1 MHLTIKRIIL
11 VLLTV
16 LLCASGTMTAAY
28 AQTDNEALQNAKQQ
42 LQQKQRVVE
51 QKQQEKLAVNKEIE
65 KIQQELQ
72 SIHSFITKNQEQMAA
87 TEKKIAAV
95 QALIEKKK
103 EEIVV
108 LEDKI
113 LSRKD
118 IMKKRAVALQQ
129 NDSVNMIINLFF
141 ESDSIA
147 EFIQRASAA
156 STLMDADKDILTA
169 QKEDLQQIEN
179 DKKEIDQQEQV
190 LEQEQNTLAAQ
201 QQELNKNMQKRQ
213 AVLATM
219 QQKYEQIMKQMKL
232 AQQEKAGIESQMKDI
247 QAKIKQ
253 EQEAAKARQVQP
265 KPAVASVTA
274 PAPKNND
281 SKSDGGKANSGKEMY
296 VSATAYTPFDSGS
309 ITALGYNIKKNP
321 NMKLIAVDPRV
332 IPLGSKVWVE
342 GYGVAIAGDTG
353 GAIKGHK
360 IDILLPT
367 KKAAYSWGRRTV
379 KVIVLD

>member
-1 MHLTIKRIIL
+1 MQNSMKRIIL
-11 VLLTV
+11 ALLTV
-16 LLCASGTMTAAY
+16 LLCMSGTMTAAY

-42 LQQKQRVVE
+42 LQQKQRLVE
-51 QKQQEKLAVNKEIE
+51 QKQQEQQSVNQEIE

-95 QALIEKKK
+95 QELIEKKK
-103 EEIVV
+103 EEIVA
-108 LEDKI
+108 LEDNI
-113 LSRKD
+113 LGRRD

-129 NDSVNMIINLFF
+129 NDSVDMIINLFF

-147 EFIQRASAA
+147 DFIQRASAA
-156 STLMDADKDILTA
+156 STLIDADKNILIA

-179 DKKEIDQQEQV
+179 DKKEIDAQEQV
-190 LEQEQNTLAAQ
+190 LEQEQSNLAAQ

-213 AVLATM
+213 SVLANM
-219 QQKYEQIMKQMKL
+219 QKKYEQIAKQVKL
-232 AQQEKAGIESQMKDI
+232 AEQEKAGIQSQLKDI

-253 EQEAAKARQVQP
+253 GQDAAKPRPVTKQP
-265 KPAVASVTA
+265 AATSVKSTNESKPSATA
-274 PAPKNND
+274 
-281 SKSDGGKANSGKEMY
+281 GGKEMY
-296 VSATAYTPFDSGS
+296 VSATAYTPYDSGS

-332 IPLGSKVWVE
+332 IPLGKKVWVE

-367 KKAAYSWGRRTV
+367 KNAAYQWGRRTV
-379 KVIVLD
+379 KVIVLN